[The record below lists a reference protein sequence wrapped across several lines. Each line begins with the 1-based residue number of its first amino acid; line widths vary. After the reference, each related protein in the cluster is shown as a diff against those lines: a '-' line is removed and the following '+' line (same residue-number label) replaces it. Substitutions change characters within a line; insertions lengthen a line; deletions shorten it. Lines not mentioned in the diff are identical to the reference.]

1 MIEVPA
7 ALMALGSEVKGLGRR
22 AVKEKPEVMTSPT
35 VQTNPTL
42 HPFSKSYVQTFFKT
56 TSNNEMELS
65 LHYISICC
73 KVLKC
78 ILYSSRKPSKQ
89 LETC

>member
-42 HPFSKSYVQTFFKT
+42 HPFKTISY
-56 TSNNEMELS
+56 NEMELS

-78 ILYSSRKPSKQ
+78 MLYSSRKPSKQ